1 MTQSFSESDMNFEFE
16 DDCLYRIE
24 ESSLLSKV
32 NKRTDKTNS
41 YSACECVVMINEDVT
56 LIEAKTSAPHPN
68 SKENFNE
75 FIDKVASKF
84 RDTMMVFYAARLRH
98 PEEAMGSK
106 LRGVNLET
114 IGYRLILII
123 RKHENKWLPP
133 VSDAVKYKLR
143 PFLRLWNIKDTNI
156 KVINESI
163 AKEKNII
170 K

>member
-1 MTQSFSESDMNFEFE
+1 
-16 DDCLYRIE
+16 
-24 ESSLLSKV
+24 
-32 NKRTDKTNS
+32 
-41 YSACECVVMINEDVT
+41 
-56 LIEAKTSAPHPN
+56 
-68 SKENFNE
+68 
-75 FIDKVASKF
+75 
-84 RDTMMVFYAARLRH
+84 
-98 PEEAMGSK
+98 MGSK

-133 VSDAVKYKLR
+133 VSDAVKQKLR

-163 AKEKNII
+163 AKEENII